1 MEGGREGGREGG
13 HVPGLG
19 ALAGHK
25 HEAVLDVLDLAGDGV
40 LLEVQL
46 HQAGL
51 WEGGRE
57 EEVVNDCAL
66 VKPHYIYKGGKV
78 WKGGKEGGREGGK
91 ERHTLTSTATLTA
104 LATISALESGHRLS
118 FFHPWSNVAGVRDP
132 AVRREIVGGFLY
144 PHLARFALVVLARG
158 SMP

>member
-1 MEGGREGGREGG
+1 VSNLIHRLLTRKARPLGRRGGTDKTAIGMEGGREGGREGG

-66 VKPHYIYKGGKV
+66 VKPHYIY
-78 WKGGKEGGREGGK
+78 
-91 ERHTLTSTATLTA
+91 
-104 LATISALESGHRLS
+104 
-118 FFHPWSNVAGVRDP
+118 
-132 AVRREIVGGFLY
+132 
-144 PHLARFALVVLARG
+144 
-158 SMP
+158 